1 MEQKYLIP
9 KDLRSQIMFGMLTF
23 ADIAILL
30 GVAGVGY
37 TVIKYIDMGWIVS
50 TILAIMYMVVG
61 LLLVMKTPDNPD
73 RSRLSVMFTALMNQD
88 TKRYR
93 SIDYNEYT
101 NKTSKE
107 RR

>member
-23 ADIAILL
+23 ADIVILL

-37 TVIKYIDMGWIVS
+37 TVIQYVDLGWIVS
-50 TILAIMYMVVG
+50 SILAVVYMLVG
-61 LLLVMKTPDNPD
+61 LLLVMKTPENPD

-93 SIDYNEYT
+93 SIDYNEFT
-101 NKTSKE
+101 DNTSKE
-107 RR
+107 KK